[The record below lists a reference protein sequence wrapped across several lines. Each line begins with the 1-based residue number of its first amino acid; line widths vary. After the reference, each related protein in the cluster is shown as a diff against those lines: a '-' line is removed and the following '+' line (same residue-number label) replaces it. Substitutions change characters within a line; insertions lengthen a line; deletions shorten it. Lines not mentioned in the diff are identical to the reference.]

1 MLWSEKE
8 GVLQMKPAYS
18 CKLFGAQQVFT
29 GITDCVTL
37 LHSVPGCNFGT
48 LAIHA
53 PNDMSVIR
61 QTTSALNDEDIVF
74 GGEASLSKALAI
86 IDSLYKP
93 CLLYTSRCV

>member
-1 MLWSEKE
+1 
-8 GVLQMKPAYS
+8 MKPAYS

-29 GITDCVTL
+29 GIQGCVTL

-53 PNDMSVIR
+53 PNDMARIC

-74 GGEASLSKALAI
+74 GGEASLRKALYS
-86 IDSLYKP
+86 IDELYHP
-93 CLLYTSRCV
+93 ELTAVITGSRC